1 MIDCKSCGMDY
12 DKNEYGFCPY
22 CGHVP
27 EDSIERSEEAAQEE
41 VHTEEMHKSSESEI
55 DEKSKPGPGKLKYA
69 IIGFAVIVVIAVA
82 LSAIFALNDSTV
94 TVPDKY
100 PTIQEAIE
108 AAEDGDEIVV
118 DVGVYRENID
128 FLGKNIILRSIDPD
142 DPEIVDQ
149 TIIDGGG
156 SGTVVS
162 FRSGEGEDAVLSG
175 FTVTRGN
182 GILISGGSS
191 PLIEKCVIEDNNAE
205 FGAGIAIFDS
215 SPTIKDNTII
225 GNSGFLGGGMFIE
238 ESSPR
243 VEGNLIVRNRAEM
256 GSGMVIISNSSP
268 MIIDNQIVENIA
280 ERLGGGVVIA
290 VDSKPIITGNE
301 IAGNSAERN
310 GGGMLIEESE
320 PIVEE
325 NTFVRNRAANGAGL
339 FIVNSFNSALM
350 IVGNTISDNLA
361 SIAGGGL
368 YMEGSSP
375 TLEDNRFVD
384 NISEHLGGGAAVY
397 NSSPVFRRNLFEGN
411 DAQGPEGGGAIWA
424 SADSILDISDP
435 DDNNYLQNTPD
446 DLVLE

>member
-1 MIDCKSCGMDY
+1 MMIDCKSCGMNY
-12 DKNEYGFCPY
+12 DKKEYGFCPY

-27 EDSIERSEEAAQEE
+27 EDSVEGSEEAAREE
-41 VHTEEMHKSSESEI
+41 EHRAPELEKDEE
-55 DEKSKPGPGKLKYA
+55 SKTGPGKLKYA
-69 IIGFAVIVVIAVA
+69 IIGVAAIAVIVVAVT
-82 LSAIFALNDSTV
+82 AIFALNESPA

-100 PTIQEAIE
+100 PTIQEAID
-108 AAEDGDEIVV
+108 AAGDGDEIVV

-128 FLGKNIILRSIDPD
+128 FRGKNIVVRSIDPD

-191 PLIEKCVIEDNNAE
+191 PLIEKCVVEDNNAE

-238 ESSPR
+238 ESSPHI
-243 VEGNLIVRNRAEM
+243 EGNLIVRNRAEM
-256 GSGMVIISNSSP
+256 GSGIVVISNSAP
-268 MIIDNQIVENIA
+268 MIVDNSIIENVA
-280 ERLGGGVVIA
+280 ERLGGGIVIA
-290 VDSKPIITGNE
+290 VHSKPIIKGNE

-320 PIVEE
+320 PVVEE
-325 NTFVRNRAANGAGL
+325 NTFANNRAANGAGL
-339 FIVNSFNSALM
+339 FIVNSFNTALM

-361 SIAGGGL
+361 LIAGGGL

-375 TLEDNRFVD
+375 TLEDNRFAD

-397 NSSPVFRRNLFEGN
+397 NSSPVFKRNTFEGN
-411 DAQGPEGGGAIWA
+411 DAQGPEGGGAIWV